1 MLDKIAMLGKLAAK
15 KRFRKSYLV
24 PPKRRGG
31 QSKLYKYR
39 TKKDKKDTQRAMK
52 ESTGN
57 VQSPYRYG
65 RKKSKA

>member
-15 KRFRKSYLV
+15 KRYSKSYLL
-24 PPKRRGG
+24 PPKRRAG

-39 TKKDKKDTQRAMK
+39 TKKEKKEAQRAMK

-57 VQSPYRYG
+57 VQSPHRYG
-65 RKKSKA
+65 RKKDTA